1 MDLTTRKVSAKL
13 ISEITEALNNI
24 KGWGSVEIFIQ
35 NYKVVQIT
43 ERSIKKTKHEIEER
57 NEGIDNISKFS
68 I

>member
-1 MDLTTRKVSAKL
+1 MDLTTRKVSTKL

-43 ERSIKKTKHEIEER
+43 ERSIKKTKHEIEEK
-57 NEGIDNISKFS
+57 NEGLDNISKFS

>member
-43 ERSIKKTKHEIEER
+43 ERSIKKTKHEIEEKT
-57 NEGIDNISKFS
+57 EALDNVSKFS